1 MASDEPLNAT
11 CTGLMPAASLNRS
24 PFMCV
29 ELPCP
34 PELKRILPGLARASS
49 MKSFSVLTPS
59 VGVTT
64 SMLLEKPSWVT
75 PAKSL
80 SGS

>member
-1 MASDEPLNAT
+1 
-11 CTGLMPAASLNRS
+11 MPAASLNLS

-34 PELKRILPGLARASS
+34 PELKKILPGLALASS
-49 MKSFSVLTPS
+49 MKSFYVLTPI

-64 SMLLEKPSWVT
+64 SVLIETPSWVT
-75 PAKSL
+75 PTKSL